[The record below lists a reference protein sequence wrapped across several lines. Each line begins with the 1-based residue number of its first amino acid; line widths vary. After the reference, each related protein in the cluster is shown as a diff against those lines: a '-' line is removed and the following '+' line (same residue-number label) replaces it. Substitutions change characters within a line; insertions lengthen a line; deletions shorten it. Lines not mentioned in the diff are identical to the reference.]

1 MDPSQS
7 TPLPGGAAI
16 ARRVRRVA
24 GLAALLIAVAVVV
37 PSIDTAALAATA
49 RRAARDPGGL
59 SLALAAYAAAFLLR
73 AALWRAVL
81 PGLRFG
87 HGLAAL
93 HTSLAANH
101 VLPFRMGEAVR
112 VTDVVRRAKVPLQAA
127 AASTL
132 LLRTAD
138 VVAVLALAALFA
150 PGAMGGVLGGWVWP
164 LTFASVAVLAAA
176 AVWLR
181 RLLPAARRGQLP
193 LALAGALAAWLLESV
208 ILLRAAE
215 WAGFTVTPLEAV
227 AVTAVTIAA
236 QVVAIAP
243 GGLGTYEAAAGA
255 SFAALGAPAEAALA
269 AALAA
274 HAVKTAYALLGGA
287 VALFLPA
294 PGLVGVLRLPRR
306 LPPRA
311 AAPAPDGPVVLFL
324 PAHDEEEAVGE
335 VVRRAPAEVC
345 GRPVRVLVVDD
356 GSADR
361 TAERAEAAGARVLRH
376 GVNQGLGAAVRTGL
390 AEAVGMGAAA
400 VAFCDADGEYAPEE
414 LERLI
419 APILTGEA
427 DYVAGSR
434 FAGDIRHM
442 RPHRRLGNVVLTRA
456 LRWVARAPITDG
468 QTGYRAFSREA
479 AAAAEVVHDYNY
491 AQVITL
497 DLLGKGFRYREV
509 PIGYAF
515 RETGASFVRLG
526 RYLRNV
532 GPAVYRELNPIGAE
546 RAVP

>member
-1 MDPSQS
+1 MDASQS
-7 TPLPGGAAI
+7 TPLRGGAATT
-16 ARRVRRVA
+16 RRVRRAA
-24 GLAALLIAVAVVV
+24 GVAALLVAVAVVV
-37 PSIDTAALAATA
+37 PSIDGAALAATA
-49 RRAARDPGGL
+49 RRAAADPGGL

-101 VLPFRMGEAVR
+101 VLPFRLGEAVR
-112 VTDVVRRAKVPLQAA
+112 VTDVVRRAQVPLQAA

-150 PGAMGGVLGGWVWP
+150 PGAMGDVLGGWVWP
-164 LTFASVAVLAAA
+164 LTAVGVAVLAAA

-193 LALAGALAAWLLESV
+193 LALTGALAGWLLESV
-208 ILLRAAE
+208 MLLRAAE
-215 WAGFTVTPLEAV
+215 WAGFTVAPLEAV

-255 SFAALGAPAEAALA
+255 SFVALGAPAEAALA

-274 HAVKTAYALLGGA
+274 HGVKTAYALLGGA

-294 PGLVGVLRLPRR
+294 PGLVGLLRLPRR
-306 LPPRA
+306 LPPRPAVA
-311 AAPAPDGPVVLFL
+311 APPAPDGPVVLFL
-324 PAHDEEEAVGE
+324 PAHNEEEAVGE

-361 TAERAEAAGARVLRH
+361 TVERAEAAGARVLRH

-390 AEAVGMGAAA
+390 AEAVEMGAAA

-414 LERLI
+414 LERLV
-419 APILTGEA
+419 APILAGEA

-479 AAAAEVVHDYNY
+479 AQAAEVVHDYNY

-497 DLLGKGFRYREV
+497 DLLAKGFRYREV

-515 RETGASFVRLG
+515 RETGASFVKLG

-532 GPAVYRELNPIGAE
+532 GPAVYRELNTA
-546 RAVP
+546 